1 MNSQLVSVICLCY
14 NQARFIEEA
23 VQSVL
28 TQTHQ
33 TIQLIIVDDA
43 STDNSPEMI
52 GKIVSAN
59 PRIEYLLLKENL
71 GNCAAFNRG
80 LALVKGDFIIDL
92 AADDI
97 LLPERVATGVSV
109 LNEKGN
115 SYGIHFSDAELVD
128 EAGKHVAFHSER
140 FPHDTIPHGDI
151 YKDIISRYFICPPT
165 VMCTRQVMTALRGY
179 DETLS
184 YEDFDF
190 WVRSSRAF
198 KYVYS
203 PEVLIKRRI
212 AKSALGLRQFQLFSR
227 YSNSTFRVC
236 EKILRFNNSTEEKQA
251 LQKRILY
258 EIRLNL
264 RLLNVGIVIEF
275 FSLLMRNAR
284 KKYS

>member
-28 TQTHQ
+28 MQTHQ

-97 LLPERVATGVSV
+97 LLPERVAAGVKILVRYFCSRLIRSRSSPVNSNLVRKFISESTEKQSELTGVYWESQRAT
-109 LNEKGN
+109 
-115 SYGIHFSDAELVD
+115 S
-128 EAGKHVAFHSER
+128 
-140 FPHDTIPHGDI
+140 
-151 YKDIISRYFICPPT
+151 
-165 VMCTRQVMTALRGY
+165 
-179 DETLS
+179 TL
-184 YEDFDF
+184 
-190 WVRSSRAF
+190 
-198 KYVYS
+198 
-203 PEVLIKRRI
+203 
-212 AKSALGLRQFQLFSR
+212 
-227 YSNSTFRVC
+227 
-236 EKILRFNNSTEEKQA
+236 
-251 LQKRILY
+251 
-258 EIRLNL
+258 
-264 RLLNVGIVIEF
+264 
-275 FSLLMRNAR
+275 
-284 KKYS
+284 